1 MLWLSCFLPN
11 LPFSHPSVLLP
22 SLSKYPLDS
31 ATEAWNGDLIVPLSH
46 LPLGPCVK
54 KNQPLYYPQYSLKKH
69 AKLNTVASGQHCGLL
84 LGSSQHRHLLSLIAN
99 TSWKNNGGMV
109 KTSELVVEISVL
121 SLVAT
126 RIHILHTHTH
136 THTRRSCSVKPKVS
150 QPSQQTLLLLQICQK
165 LLDLTTSSDSC
176 WHSRLACKPLPTNQ
190 NRKGQKAFCHSL
202 FSLAH
207 DPHLLLPFFFPSS

>member
-1 MLWLSCFLPN
+1 
-11 LPFSHPSVLLP
+11 
-22 SLSKYPLDS
+22 
-31 ATEAWNGDLIVPLSH
+31 
-46 LPLGPCVK
+46 
-54 KNQPLYYPQYSLKKH
+54 
-69 AKLNTVASGQHCGLL
+69 
-84 LGSSQHRHLLSLIAN
+84 
-99 TSWKNNGGMV
+99 MV

-176 WHSRLACKPLPTNQ
+176 
-190 NRKGQKAFCHSL
+190 
-202 FSLAH
+202 
-207 DPHLLLPFFFPSS
+207 